1 MPFLLCLIL
10 GFSATLSDGW
20 SVSLWVNGSIL
31 SLCIL
36 LIFELSNSYKFKV
49 KKFDYSY
56 LSQILIILIIFFIP
70 YSENTE
76 ARDNYTYRDLSDNSK
91 LTYNLNNLN
100 KYYGNIYTSKN
111 VYNYLESLQK
121 CIGLIDNKNISVY
134 PDNPIIYSM
143 YNLKNPLIIDRYEG
157 YFVSTDYDD
166 IKLYENIAALNS
178 NKDASYA
185 IFLQTYPT
193 SKLIEIDSQ
202 NINLLNDRNST
213 GFHPEI
219 LQSIEFIKTNLEGD
233 KATCDSFEIIYK
245 NIEY

>member
-100 KYYGNIYTSKN
+100 KNIMEIFIHQKMYTT
-111 VYNYLESLQK
+111 
-121 CIGLIDNKNISVY
+121 I
-134 PDNPIIYSM
+134 
-143 YNLKNPLIIDRYEG
+143 
-157 YFVSTDYDD
+157 
-166 IKLYENIAALNS
+166 
-178 NKDASYA
+178 
-185 IFLQTYPT
+185 
-193 SKLIEIDSQ
+193 
-202 NINLLNDRNST
+202 
-213 GFHPEI
+213 
-219 LQSIEFIKTNLEGD
+219 
-233 KATCDSFEIIYK
+233 
-245 NIEY
+245 